1 MGIPADILIWEFPH
15 RGCKCLTGSGPVKE
29 GGSDRVTEWRSEI
42 VPQLLNLENDV
53 SKERR
58 LYNSWVVAYISII
71 FLSGPHTTELTTS
84 FSKRWNCPVC
94 PAQSARWYFILQNEI
109 KNNMCY
115 KWETLS
121 VKKDQSLADEIV
133 SDWSI
138 STWLYT
144 STIST
149 SQITQ
154 YELWYDYI
162 LVQIQNSSKWPW
174 ILPTLGSCTVDKK
187 FNNLKSL
194 TKSNK
199 EPRKEW
205 NLPIYLQLENFL

>member
-1 MGIPADILIWEFPH
+1 MGIPADILIWEFSH
-15 RGCKCLTGSGPVKE
+15 RDFKCLTGSGPVKE
-29 GGSDRVTEWRSEI
+29 RGSDRVTGWKLF
-42 VPQLLNLENDV
+42 PDYNLENDI
-53 SKERR
+53 SKLNVERR
-58 LYNSWVVAYISII
+58 IYNYSWVGAYISII

-94 PAQSARWYFILQNEI
+94 SSHSARWYFILQNNI
-109 KNNMCY
+109 KNMCY

-121 VKKDQSLADEIV
+121 FKKEQSLADEIV

-154 YELWYDYI
+154 
-162 LVQIQNSSKWPW
+162 
-174 ILPTLGSCTVDKK
+174 
-187 FNNLKSL
+187 
-194 TKSNK
+194 
-199 EPRKEW
+199 
-205 NLPIYLQLENFL
+205 

>member
-1 MGIPADILIWEFPH
+1 MMFPRKGDSIIHEWWLTYRSSSCLALTLQNWPRPLARGGIV
-15 RGCKCLTGSGPVKE
+15 RCV
-29 GGSDRVTEWRSEI
+29 
-42 VPQLLNLENDV
+42 LLNRPGDTSSYRMKLKIMCVTNEKHCQLK
-53 SKERR
+53 KE
-58 LYNSWVVAYISII
+58 
-71 FLSGPHTTELTTS
+71 
-84 FSKRWNCPVC
+84 
-94 PAQSARWYFILQNEI
+94 
-109 KNNMCY
+109 
-115 KWETLS
+115 
-121 VKKDQSLADEIV
+121 QSLAVEIV

-138 STWLYT
+138 STWFYT